1 MKPKLGVVTKYKK
14 LLKNTKNHSFSSLFK
29 VINSNNDPI
38 SKFLTSHNILQ
49 DKKDAE
55 KKELKNTKI
64 NFLKKNS
71 SKITSSER
79 ASPLNSKEVSK
90 HDNIIISN
98 SFFNSNYNNK
108 KPKNKNITKYNNLSN
123 EKKINFPLAIV
134 ELNDFESEKKD
145 KIFLT
150 QSVKKKKKI
159 NINLKEEEKN
169 DIVSFRNNK
178 IIYNFYTDYMRRQ
191 KQKELI
197 DSKLFKQ
204 KLISA
209 FFKYS
214 PNYMRRVA
222 QKTEQKYHK
231 EKEVLEKMKSENNI
245 KKYNYFKSIIT
256 KRLTEG
262 NADSEKENSNL
273 FINSIYNFLYKNI
286 MSYDS
291 LINLLN
297 KFKGKI
303 PLAFA
308 KMISE
313 FLSLRFDCFRKI
325 KNEYG
330 AQYKMIKLCD
340 LLKLE
345 KFKKGEIIY
354 DIDNYEKNY
363 YLLLKGNIDVYQI
376 FFVSEKMQIKK
387 FINYLKDIKDND
399 NIFKFYRI
407 LQKNIMERT
416 YDKFDIIEKILNDET
431 IGKKY
436 DINLSDEGVFYIE
449 EIRSVGTRGPGENVN
464 NEYNDYKTSKV
475 PFNNKNGSLLR
486 KSTPNFIK
494 DFFTVRENR
503 IYYKKNYSDKKYEC
517 IEDCILLSIEKDVY
531 EKKLQDMDMKLFGE
545 NNDMFL
551 LYIFIFKNWE
561 KEYITS
567 IIKNYFQRKIL
578 SSGEYLYQQNDI
590 SDKIYIV
597 IRGEFSQSMSL
608 NSKRMNE
615 VKNYISFN
623 KNNIFTI
630 WKNKPKKSINKEEIE
645 KFFEKE
651 EKTNGDFPFEM
662 KDKKPSIGKKN
673 IFNIK
678 YYLKKK
684 KEENEK
690 NDLQDIKL
698 KNRFRYEVLGMEDAI
713 EGKHRFVST
722 KCESK
727 KGEILEIKIVDF
739 FNFCFHRNIQ
749 INNLREIISN
759 LKDILIQKI
768 EKIILVNQNNLIK
781 NNNYPID
788 LNDDNESENNKKF
801 HLKIHKKIYRKNYFE
816 ENKLIDPLEIAILN
830 MRRFH
835 RKKLKEK
842 YEVKIS
848 KTANVTYT
856 NKVYDNNYK
865 DLFYDY
871 IGNKSKIN
879 DYNDTNNVNNNENT
893 IETNIVETN
902 KKSANDFKKL
912 VLDNIKIYSNIHSVR
927 KNKNKKMN
935 EREEIRKRYL
945 RAKKK
950 LEESYFNREKIY
962 YMKNFKN
969 FPFVNY
975 IYQNNK
981 KGNNNIEESLSNRLN
996 KDLKKQKKF
1005 ENFLKMLN
1013 SGKEKNKILFS
1024 KSVLREAGY
1033 FSKNNSYKKIQERNN
1048 NKGKSKLNSFCKTD
1062 YRKGNDKY
1070 DLDVCF
1076 LKYIDFSK
1084 NNDPNNSY
1092 FKNIKNK

>member
-38 SKFLTSHNILQ
+38 SKFLTSYNTLQ
-49 DKKDAE
+49 DIKDAE

-340 LLKLE
+340 
-345 KFKKGEIIY
+345 F
-354 DIDNYEKNY
+354 
-363 YLLLKGNIDVYQI
+363 
-376 FFVSEKMQIKK
+376 
-387 FINYLKDIKDND
+387 
-399 NIFKFYRI
+399 
-407 LQKNIMERT
+407 
-416 YDKFDIIEKILNDET
+416 
-431 IGKKY
+431 
-436 DINLSDEGVFYIE
+436 
-449 EIRSVGTRGPGENVN
+449 
-464 NEYNDYKTSKV
+464 
-475 PFNNKNGSLLR
+475 
-486 KSTPNFIK
+486 
-494 DFFTVRENR
+494 
-503 IYYKKNYSDKKYEC
+503 
-517 IEDCILLSIEKDVY
+517 
-531 EKKLQDMDMKLFGE
+531 
-545 NNDMFL
+545 
-551 LYIFIFKNWE
+551 
-561 KEYITS
+561 
-567 IIKNYFQRKIL
+567 
-578 SSGEYLYQQNDI
+578 
-590 SDKIYIV
+590 
-597 IRGEFSQSMSL
+597 
-608 NSKRMNE
+608 
-615 VKNYISFN
+615 
-623 KNNIFTI
+623 
-630 WKNKPKKSINKEEIE
+630 
-645 KFFEKE
+645 
-651 EKTNGDFPFEM
+651 
-662 KDKKPSIGKKN
+662 
-673 IFNIK
+673 
-678 YYLKKK
+678 
-684 KEENEK
+684 
-690 NDLQDIKL
+690 
-698 KNRFRYEVLGMEDAI
+698 
-713 EGKHRFVST
+713 
-722 KCESK
+722 
-727 KGEILEIKIVDF
+727 
-739 FNFCFHRNIQ
+739 
-749 INNLREIISN
+749 
-759 LKDILIQKI
+759 
-768 EKIILVNQNNLIK
+768 
-781 NNNYPID
+781 
-788 LNDDNESENNKKF
+788 
-801 HLKIHKKIYRKNYFE
+801 
-816 ENKLIDPLEIAILN
+816 
-830 MRRFH
+830 
-835 RKKLKEK
+835 
-842 YEVKIS
+842 
-848 KTANVTYT
+848 
-856 NKVYDNNYK
+856 
-865 DLFYDY
+865 
-871 IGNKSKIN
+871 
-879 DYNDTNNVNNNENT
+879 
-893 IETNIVETN
+893 
-902 KKSANDFKKL
+902 
-912 VLDNIKIYSNIHSVR
+912 
-927 KNKNKKMN
+927 
-935 EREEIRKRYL
+935 
-945 RAKKK
+945 
-950 LEESYFNREKIY
+950 
-962 YMKNFKN
+962 
-969 FPFVNY
+969 
-975 IYQNNK
+975 
-981 KGNNNIEESLSNRLN
+981 
-996 KDLKKQKKF
+996 
-1005 ENFLKMLN
+1005 
-1013 SGKEKNKILFS
+1013 
-1024 KSVLREAGY
+1024 
-1033 FSKNNSYKKIQERNN
+1033 
-1048 NKGKSKLNSFCKTD
+1048 
-1062 YRKGNDKY
+1062 
-1070 DLDVCF
+1070 
-1076 LKYIDFSK
+1076 
-1084 NNDPNNSY
+1084 
-1092 FKNIKNK
+1092 